1 VKPKF
6 FRTAEDFRRWL
17 QRHHASAAELLVGF
31 CKVTSGRQAMT
42 WAESVDEALC
52 FGWIDGIR
60 RRVDELSY
68 TIRFTPRRPGGIWSA
83 VNTRRARTLA
93 ARGRMAQAGL
103 AAFEARPP
111 NRSGRYSYEARPE
124 DLVAPYSG
132 MLDANTAARQ
142 FFRRQAP
149 WYRRAATWWVVSA
162 KKEETRLRRAR
173 RLVELSEKG
182 ELIPQF
188 RRRRPAG

>member
-6 FRTAEDFRRWL
+6 FHTAEDFRRWL
-17 QRHHASAAELLVGF
+17 QRHHASAPELLVGF
-31 CKVTSGRQAMT
+31 YKLTSGRPSMT

-68 TIRFTPRRPGGIWSA
+68 TVRFTPRRPGSIWSA

-103 AAFEARPP
+103 AAFEARTP
-111 NRSGRYSYEARPE
+111 NRSGRYSYETRPE

-142 FFRRQAP
+142 FFQRQAP
-149 WYRRAATWWVVSA
+149 SYRRAATWWVVSA
-162 KKEETRLRRAR
+162 KKEETRLTRAR
-173 RLVELSEKG
+173 RLVELSEQG